1 MQNLQAVL
9 ISPHPPALVDALGY
23 GSLKEAA
30 STITGMSKLS
40 YILSMHK
47 PKVVIYISPHG
58 NMFSDAICILD
69 EEKIKGDLR
78 KFGAPQ
84 VAYEK
89 TVSRALNEAI
99 KNEFELAGIPH
110 IFLNR
115 EKAKKYGVQLSLDH
129 GVIVPMY
136 YIDKAFKDY
145 EIVHITPGGLR
156 NRELFQAGKALSRAI
171 EEAGLF
177 TVVVAS
183 GDLSHYLLE
192 EGPYGY
198 RKEGE
203 LLDKEIVTIFKEE
216 RIADLVNID
225 HDLIERGGEC
235 GLKGFIMAAGMF
247 DMNDV
252 NVSVYSYE
260 GPFGVGYMT
269 ASLLPADANTAPAF
283 TVKKKAYEDP
293 YIELAR
299 MAIEKYVKEGT
310 QLEWNEYKKYF
321 SASFIR
327 EAEALHA
334 GAFVSIHKNKD
345 LRGCIGTISPTT
357 ENLAEEIIYCAIEAC
372 SADPRFYPVTKGEL
386 EFLDIKVDVLSQP
399 EDIDDKSML
408 DEKRYGV
415 IVSKGVRRGLLLPNL
430 EGVNSIDEQLKIAKR
445 KAGIDEND
453 ENIRI
458 KRFEVVRHEQRH

>member
-1 MQNLQAVL
+1 MQNLQAIL

-23 GSLKEAA
+23 GGLKDAA
-30 STITGMSKLS
+30 STITGMSKIS
-40 YILSMHK
+40 YILGTYK

-58 NMFSDAICILD
+58 NMFADAVCILD
-69 EEKIKGDLR
+69 EVKLKGDLR

-89 TVSRALNEAI
+89 MVSQELNEAI

-110 IFLNR
+110 IFFSK
-115 EKAKKYGVQLSLDH
+115 EKAKKYGVSIGLDH

-136 YIDKAFKDY
+136 YIDQSYKDY
-145 EIVHITPGGLR
+145 KMVHIGPGGLSP
-156 NRELFQAGKALSRAI
+156 RELYNAGKAVSSAI
-171 EEAGLF
+171 EDAGLP

-192 EGPYGY
+192 DGPYGY

-203 LLDKEIVTIFKEE
+203 LLDREIVTIFKEE
-216 RIADLVNID
+216 RLADLLKID
-225 HDLIERGGEC
+225 KDLIDRGGEC
-235 GLKGFIMAAGMF
+235 GLNGFIMAAGMF
-247 DMNDV
+247 DSTDV

-269 ASLLPADANTAPAF
+269 ASLLPADVNAVPRF

-293 YIELAR
+293 YLELAR
-299 MAIEKYVKEGT
+299 MAIEKYVKEGV
-310 QLEWNEYKKYF
+310 QLDWDEYKKYF
-321 SASFIR
+321 STAFIR
-327 EAEALHA
+327 EVEEQHA
-334 GAFVSIHKNKD
+334 GAFVSIHKNRD

-357 ENLAEEIIYCAIEAC
+357 ENLVEEIIYCAIEAC
-372 SADPRFYPVTKGEL
+372 SADPRFYPVEKGEL

-399 EDIDDKSML
+399 EDIEDKSIL

-430 EGVNSIDEQLKIAKR
+430 EGVNSVEEQLKIAKR

-458 KRFEVVRHEQRH
+458 KRFEVIRHEQKY